1 MVTKMAIGFTTEY
14 YTLWSIS
21 TDIRY
26 ANEYTTYQVTNFV
39 FIQNLSK
46 DLDKAVAKA
55 IEMGVTDTEVD
66 TDLYGRK
73 NSWNDRKPNEIDLEK
88 LPYCEKHDLFMIC
101 CANRT
106 ENTTEVRKKAVEVL
120 LQKGY
125 AVMVG
130 SVLVD
135 INDAEYLKAVKENW
149 ENRMNYV
156 ELEFIMETNCDC
168 QGGYLN
174 FQFSS
179 IKECYYNGY
188 TYCLP
193 CVNGKGKKVK
203 GKKIIVTEY
212 TLQDRLPYDYF
223 NGWFVE
229 EIGINFFHSPISN
242 RSECAATRPS
252 YFRPTVLIKEF
263 RIENVVEKEN

>member
-101 CANRT
+101 CANR
-106 ENTTEVRKKAVEVL
+106 
-120 LQKGY
+120 
-125 AVMVG
+125 
-130 SVLVD
+130 
-135 INDAEYLKAVKENW
+135 
-149 ENRMNYV
+149 
-156 ELEFIMETNCDC
+156 
-168 QGGYLN
+168 
-174 FQFSS
+174 
-179 IKECYYNGY
+179 
-188 TYCLP
+188 
-193 CVNGKGKKVK
+193 
-203 GKKIIVTEY
+203 
-212 TLQDRLPYDYF
+212 
-223 NGWFVE
+223 
-229 EIGINFFHSPISN
+229 
-242 RSECAATRPS
+242 
-252 YFRPTVLIKEF
+252 LIE
-263 RIENVVEKEN
+263 